1 MRRHSCSI
9 ATVPH
14 GNKPELSQDLA
25 AVLVLLV
32 GGLGRAI
39 ETLIAKGRIS
49 ARNLQVDAQFAS
61 NAFQEPYGLVRSDS
75 EG

>member
-1 MRRHSCSI
+1 
-9 ATVPH
+9 
-14 GNKPELSQDLA
+14 
-25 AVLVLLV
+25 VLVLLV